1 MVKLLDLNVP
11 LVSIIVISSPTAGDE
26 GKSISIGL
34 AVVLA
39 KICAPATAAYGELE
53 SVIVA

>member
-1 MVKLLDLNVP
+1 M
-11 LVSIIVISSPTAGDE
+11 IVISSPTAGDE

-39 KICAPATAAYGELE
+39 NICAPATAGYGELE

>member
-1 MVKLLDLNVP
+1 MVKLFELNVP

-39 KICAPATAAYGELE
+39 KICAPATAA
-53 SVIVA
+53 